1 MKLSELIQSISEG
14 KQDAVLSG
22 LYGADALDF
31 QKQRYSD
38 VIQKTI
44 DLFGDQEGSVFS
56 APGRTE
62 VGGNHTDHQLGRVLA
77 ASIDLDTIA
86 AVIKTDDNKVR
97 LASRGFNIKPVDL
110 SDLSINAAEKNT
122 TESLIRGV
130 AAGLS
135 ERGYQTGGF
144 MAYSESDV
152 IAGGGMSSSAAFE
165 VLLGTIISYLYNEGK
180 VSAEEIAKVGQYA
193 ENVYFMKASG
203 LMDQM
208 ASSVGSFVAIDFY
221 DRENPV
227 IEKVAFDPEDYNI
240 DLILTDVRASH
251 ADLSDEYS
259 AIPTEMKGVA
269 KVLGQDVLSRC
280 TLAQLMSNIAT
291 VREAMGDR
299 AFLRAYHFLKETARA
314 KEEAVALREKDIDR
328 FLKLVK
334 ESGESS
340 WMYLQNICPPGAKA
354 QQPVAVG
361 LMVSD
366 AVLDGEGAYRVHG
379 GGFAGTIQAFVPK
392 SKTKAYIEAME
403 KTFGEDACYILK
415 IRSKGGVQV
424 M

>member
-227 IEKVAFDPEDYNI
+227 IEKVAFD
-240 DLILTDVRASH
+240 L
-251 ADLSDEYS
+251 
-259 AIPTEMKGVA
+259 
-269 KVLGQDVLSRC
+269 
-280 TLAQLMSNIAT
+280 
-291 VREAMGDR
+291 
-299 AFLRAYHFLKETARA
+299 
-314 KEEAVALREKDIDR
+314 
-328 FLKLVK
+328 
-334 ESGESS
+334 
-340 WMYLQNICPPGAKA
+340 
-354 QQPVAVG
+354 
-361 LMVSD
+361 
-366 AVLDGEGAYRVHG
+366 
-379 GGFAGTIQAFVPK
+379 
-392 SKTKAYIEAME
+392 
-403 KTFGEDACYILK
+403 
-415 IRSKGGVQV
+415 
-424 M
+424 

>member
-1 MKLSELIQSISEG
+1 MKLSELIQQINEG
-14 KQDAVLSG
+14 GKDGELTA
-22 LYGADALDF
+22 LYGADELDV
-31 QKQRYSD
+31 QKERYIS

-44 DLFGDQEGSVFS
+44 DLFGDQEGGVFS

-97 LASRGFNIKPVDL
+97 LASRGFSIQPVDL
-110 SDLSINAAEKNT
+110 SDLSVNAAEKNT

-130 AAGLS
+130 AAGLA
-135 ERGYQTGGF
+135 ERGWQTGGF

-180 VSAEEIAKVGQYA
+180 VSPEEIAKVGQYA

-221 DRENPV
+221 EKENPV
-227 IEKVAFDPEDYNI
+227 IEKVAFDPEEYNI

-269 KVLGQDVLSRC
+269 KLLGETVLSRC
-280 TLAQLMSNIAT
+280 TLDQLMANVAKI
-291 VREAMGDR
+291 REALGDR
-299 AFLRAYHFLKETARA
+299 AFLRAYHFLKETQRA
-314 KEEAVALREKDIDR
+314 KEEAIALREKDINR
-328 FLKLVK
+328 FLKIVK
-334 ESGESS
+334 ESGQSS

-354 QQPVAVG
+354 EQPVAVG
-361 LMVSD
+361 LMLSD

-392 SKTKAYIEAME
+392 AKTKEYIETLESA
-403 KTFGEDACYILK
+403 FGEGACYILK
-415 IRSKGGVQV
+415 IRGVGGTQV